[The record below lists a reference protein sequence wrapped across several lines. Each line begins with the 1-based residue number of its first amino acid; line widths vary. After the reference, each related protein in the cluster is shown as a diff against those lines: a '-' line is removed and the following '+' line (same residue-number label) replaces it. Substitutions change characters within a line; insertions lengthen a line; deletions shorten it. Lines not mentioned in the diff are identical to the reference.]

1 MTDEQNRRG
10 KTLIAPDVLLTIAR
24 LTALGQAGV
33 ARTAPVPPSFDKL
46 FQRSQADGVRIDVRG
61 QTVTVDLFLIMQAE
75 SHVRDVSRAV
85 QTEVARAIHEM
96 VGMEVTAVNVHVE
109 DVAYVEAADKPL

>member
-1 MTDEQNRRG
+1 M
-10 KTLIAPDVLLTIAR
+10 IAPDVLLTIAR

-33 ARTAPVPPSFDKL
+33 ARMATVPPTFDKL

-61 QTVTVDLFLIMQAE
+61 QAVTVDLFLIMRAE

-85 QTEVARAIHEM
+85 QTEVARAIQEM
-96 VGMEVTAVNVHVE
+96 VGMDVVSVNVHVE
-109 DVAYVEAADKPL
+109 DVAYAETAE